1 MDDDNVNDKSNVND
15 KDDKDHN
22 DDKDKEYVLQRLGR
36 GTVRIP
42 EHFEVM
48 SSRLVLALSVDN
60 DSVILAVDCM
70 YTSSNRINT
79 KELVD
84 EDRLLGWR
92 LYKRRCVGRSESQS
106 VDA

>member
-1 MDDDNVNDKSNVND
+1 MQIGAANGDERLNS
-15 KDDKDHN
+15 
-22 DDKDKEYVLQRLGR
+22 LPGAQRWGR

-70 YTSSNRINT
+70 YTSSNRMNT

>member
-1 MDDDNVNDKSNVND
+1 MEGLERIRAGHPLLFIAR
-15 KDDKDHN
+15 KDLKG
-22 DDKDKEYVLQRLGR
+22 LGQ
-36 GTVRIP
+36 
-42 EHFEVM
+42 
-48 SSRLVLALSVDN
+48 
-60 DSVILAVDCM
+60 VILAVDCM

-92 LYKRRCVGRSESQS
+92 LYKRRCVGRSEGQS